1 MNAGT
6 AKDDSLSLLVCMPCW
21 RECACNW
28 SHNMNRTDI
37 SACSVTLK
45 LPNIFFECL
54 FCTVRMPTVKI
65 NSICCIFVS
74 ILSMSKACVHSNQ
87 VCALPSNIV
96 SFLQNLC
103 YVNASILL
111 LFVSIADCK
120 QSICDV
126 SQAAI

>member
-1 MNAGT
+1 MF
-6 AKDDSLSLLVCMPCW
+6 SYI
-21 RECACNW
+21 E
-28 SHNMNRTDI
+28 
-37 SACSVTLK
+37 VTK
-45 LPNIFFECL
+45 YFFECL
-54 FCTVRMPTVKI
+54 FCTVRMSTVKI

-74 ILSMSKACVHSNQ
+74 TLSMSKACVHSNQ

-111 LFVSIADCK
+111 LLFVSIADCK